1 MNQFKIDHPKAFAAL
16 KTALVVFV
24 AQFVPDLLGFIGD
37 IREWATGTDVVFP
50 ALEPL
55 GKAFVAACSAAVAGA
70 ANFAYNAIRP
80 ASAPVYSPKG
90 T

>member
-1 MNQFKIDHPKAFAAL
+1 MDQFKITHPKAFAAL

-70 ANFAYNAIRP
+70 VSFGYNALRP
-80 ASAPVYSPKG
+80 ASAPTYTTKEG
-90 T
+90 